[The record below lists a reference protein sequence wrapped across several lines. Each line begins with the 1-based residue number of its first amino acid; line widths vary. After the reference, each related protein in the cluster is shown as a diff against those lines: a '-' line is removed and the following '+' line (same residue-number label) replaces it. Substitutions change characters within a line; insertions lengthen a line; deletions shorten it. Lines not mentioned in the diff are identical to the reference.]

1 MGGACQRGR
10 SEGGELHWFLPGPR
24 HSVQTGHPPAS
35 CNLQGESCDSHVRQ
49 HFLTQYFLPQ
59 FRLYKG
65 CYQLMAGANP
75 MQAQAML
82 NSTGHASFLRKRGSG
97 KVGEGCGVFVCAS
110 GCVAVWIL

>member
-1 MGGACQRGR
+1 M
-10 SEGGELHWFLPGPR
+10 
-24 HSVQTGHPPAS
+24 
-35 CNLQGESCDSHVRQ
+35 
-49 HFLTQYFLPQ
+49 QYFLLQ

-97 KVGEGCGVFVCAS
+97 KVGEGCGMFVCMCQWLC
-110 GCVAVWIL
+110 GCMDIIVAGGVGEEVILMLGLVNLQYSKTSEQTTH

>member
-1 MGGACQRGR
+1 
-10 SEGGELHWFLPGPR
+10 
-24 HSVQTGHPPAS
+24 
-35 CNLQGESCDSHVRQ
+35 
-49 HFLTQYFLPQ
+49 
-59 FRLYKG
+59 
-65 CYQLMAGANP
+65 